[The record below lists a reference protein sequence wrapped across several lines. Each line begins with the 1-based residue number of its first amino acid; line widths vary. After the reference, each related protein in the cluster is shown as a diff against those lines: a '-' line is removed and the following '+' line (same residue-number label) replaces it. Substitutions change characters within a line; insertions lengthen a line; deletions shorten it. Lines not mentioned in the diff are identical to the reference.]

1 MSPLRQIKTLVTL
14 DLILIMFVAWIAMT
28 NFLFKNVVDYKLFFL
43 SLVLVFLMQCIY
55 IKKSNKHLSIIL
67 PIIVSMPFMWILF
80 DGLAILINFTFVIAC
95 VFVNLAMEEVPVNYE
110 EYKLK
115 AKHGAIIIAIAAI
128 MSFWLEK
135 SIADYLYRF
144 FINYMIV
151 TVILLRKSRAYYYK
165 VIRDTKN
172 TEKTKEVGV
181 TKNLFIN
188 IFFKYVIVIASTI
201 MLTTDWVLKKSL
213 SVMNVLNNGIDVV
226 LGNILDVIIKIVG
239 PIVEIIVN
247 ILNKLFMKAG
257 MSLRLGDFTKAL
269 NYDKKEKIL
278 ASSRGTATDNII
290 WKTTLKIIIL
300 VIIILFIVD
309 VVKKM
314 KFMRI
319 KDEQYTEEKEKI
331 NNNSK
336 DQKEH
341 KHKNNIST
349 ILKKVFRMNNTI
361 KEKILNI
368 YRDFEKT
375 TKKAEIYKS
384 SMTATQLKNT
394 TKANIEDDNYLD
406 EMTDIYNEVKFSNYD
421 PGENQLDLVKKA
433 FDNVKKQL

>member
-1 MSPLRQIKTLVTL
+1 MSSLRQIKTLVTL
-14 DLILIMFVAWIAMT
+14 DVTLIMFVAWIAMT

-55 IKKSNKHLSIIL
+55 IMKNNKYVSIIL
-67 PIIVSMPFMWILF
+67 PIIVSIPFMWILF
-80 DGLAILINFTFVIAC
+80 DGLAILINLVFVVVS
-95 VFVNLAMEEVPVNYE
+95 VFVNLAMEELPVNYE
-110 EYKLK
+110 EYKSK
-115 AKHGAIIIAIAAI
+115 AKQGVIIIAITAI

-151 TVILLRKSRAYYYK
+151 TVILLRESRAYYYK
-165 VIRDTKN
+165 VIIDAIN
-172 TEKTKEVGV
+172 TEKTKKVGAI
-181 TKNLFIN
+181 KR
-188 IFFKYVIVIASTI
+188 FFTNTFFRYGIVIISTI

-213 SVMNVLNNGIDVV
+213 SVINVLNKGIDIV
-226 LGNILDVIIKIVG
+226 LGNILDVIIKISG
-239 PIVEIIVN
+239 PIIGFIVGL
-247 ILNKLFMKAG
+247 LNKLFMKAG

-290 WKTTLKIIIL
+290 WKNALKIIIL
-300 VIIILFIVD
+300 LIIILFIVD

-314 KFMRI
+314 KFMRV
-319 KDEQYTEEKEKI
+319 KDEQYIEEKEKI
-331 NNNSK
+331 NKNSK
-336 DQKEH
+336 GQKG
-341 KHKNNIST
+341 HKNNIAT
-349 ILKKVFRMNNTI
+349 LLKKVFRMNNTI

-394 TKANIEDDNYLD
+394 TKANIENDNYLD
-406 EMTDIYNEVKFSNYD
+406 EMTDIYNEVKFSNYE
-421 PGENQLDLVKKA
+421 PGEDQLDLVKKA